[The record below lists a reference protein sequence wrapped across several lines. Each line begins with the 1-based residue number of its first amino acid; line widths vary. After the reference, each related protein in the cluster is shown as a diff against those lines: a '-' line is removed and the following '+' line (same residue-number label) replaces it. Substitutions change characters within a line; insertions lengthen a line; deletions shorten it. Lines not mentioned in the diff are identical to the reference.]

1 MEAATNRFPGGRVVH
16 RYTENRPSYGSKST
30 EGVASSVSAV
40 SCGGPWKRGMH
51 AIQISHRC
59 SDPDRRGHVSA
70 AFESWLD
77 STARSA
83 LAPMVAAPARHRRCF
98 DIRETIVVSIA
109 CIICRLAQSGRLAA
123 ALKCPAPCW
132 LVCRPTFSQAG
143 RRPAGG

>member
-1 MEAATNRFPGGRVVH
+1 
-16 RYTENRPSYGSKST
+16 
-30 EGVASSVSAV
+30 
-40 SCGGPWKRGMH
+40 MH

-59 SDPDRRGHVSA
+59 SDPDRRGHASA

-109 CIICRLAQSGRLAA
+109 CIICRLAQSGRLAGGA
-123 ALKCPAPCW
+123 EMSRAVLARLPADLFP
-132 LVCRPTFSQAG
+132 
-143 RRPAGG
+143 GGAKADWWVKTVQLDPEAKGVIARQKTKPLRLHRS